1 METKHK
7 ADAIRVVLASAS
19 PRRRDLLRQIGLDPE
34 IIPSEVDEN
43 TLAERPDEMVMELSR
58 RKASD
63 VAERLCKEQ
72 AASGRGEELCNTVV
86 IGADTVVSAGGRI
99 LGKPHD
105 RGEAFCMLKS
115 LQGNC
120 HAVYTGV
127 TVIYGKTVKTFAEE
141 TRVRAYPM
149 TDEEINGYIDCGESM
164 DKAGAYG
171 IQGRF
176 AAFIRGIEGSYT
188 NVMGLPAGRLY
199 QELKELMRGGQDD

>member
-63 VAERLCKEQ
+63 VAERLRREQ
-72 AASGRGEELCNTVV
+72 AASGRGEGLCNTVV

-120 HAVYTGV
+120 HAVYTG
-127 TVIYGKTVKTFAEE
+127 
-141 TRVRAYPM
+141 VRAYPM

>member
-1 METKHK
+1 MKTRHK
-7 ADAIRVVLASAS
+7 EEAIRVVLASAS
-19 PRRRDLLRQIGLDPE
+19 PRRRDLLRQIGFDPE
-34 IIPSEVDEN
+34 IMPSRVDEN
-43 TLAERPDEMVMELSR
+43 ASAERPGEMVMELSR
-58 RKASD
+58 QKASD
-63 VAERLCKEQ
+63 VADRLCLEQ
-72 AASGRGEELCNTVV
+72 GARGHKARSANAVV
-86 IGADTVVSAGGRI
+86 IGADTVVSIGGRI

-115 LQGNC
+115 LQGNR

-127 TVIYGKTVKTFAEE
+127 TLIYGKTVKTFAEE
-141 TRVRAYPM
+141 TQVVVYPM
-149 TDEEINGYIDCGESM
+149 TDEEIDGYIDCGESM

-199 QELKELMRGGQDD
+199 QELRELMCGGQDD

>member
-34 IIPSEVDEN
+34 IIPSE
-43 TLAERPDEMVMELSR
+43 
-58 RKASD
+58 
-63 VAERLCKEQ
+63 
-72 AASGRGEELCNTVV
+72 GLCNTVV

-127 TVIYGKTVKTFAEE
+127 SVIYGKTVKTFAEE